1 MKTILI
7 TLLVAMLPILE
18 LRGAIPLGV
27 SLGLTPLV
35 ATLTSIIGNL
45 LPILPLLLL
54 LEKIFA
60 YLKTRSFSK
69 KFITKMEQKVDKKR
83 PIVDKYGW
91 FGLITLVAIPLPGTG
106 AWTGALV
113 AVALK
118 MRIRFAFLAITT
130 GVLISALIVF
140 LITYGFTALL

>member
-1 MKTILI
+1 MKIILI

-83 PIVDKYGW
+83 PVVDKYSW